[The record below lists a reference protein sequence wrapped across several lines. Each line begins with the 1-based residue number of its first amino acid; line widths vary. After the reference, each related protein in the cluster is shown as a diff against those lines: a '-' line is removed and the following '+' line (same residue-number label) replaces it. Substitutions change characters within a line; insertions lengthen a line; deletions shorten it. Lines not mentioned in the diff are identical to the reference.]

1 MAAEELI
8 GIKLNLEGYEGVMKD
23 LRTLDSY
30 VKAHKRDE
38 LELNLD
44 NARREVMAYRGEIQK
59 LTKDQKEL
67 GRAAAEAYPK
77 YVEAINQYNKAVQNF
92 GKAYEKSA
100 ASSFVRKKMEEGTKA
115 YTEISK
121 KIRDN
126 NKALEENKNSLKHAQ
141 MAVSEYS
148 YALGQLKKQLTFGQV
163 FNKISSS
170 IAHIGSAMQSAGN
183 ALTRLTSP
191 LRRITT
197 GLLMGVG
204 YKALNMFTE
213 GFGNAFE
220 RYDIMQNYARTLSAF
235 GFSAEDAAKQVDKL
249 NESVIGLPTGLDE
262 IVAMQKVY
270 VGATNDL
277 AKATDIAIAAN
288 NTFLASGM
296 GSREQR
302 FMQKYLVAL
311 GSGAELAATQWDSMF
326 RIAPLAMRSI
336 SEELGY
342 ASDEYDDFRK
352 SVKNG
357 DIATRD
363 FLNAFIKVGTS
374 GKISD
379 AANVMKMTW
388 SGLTANISNATK
400 RMGEGIIKSLDS
412 VFKAYNGRTLLQTL
426 LGVDAEGKSM
436 GDGIKDWINDISAS
450 VQEWI
455 KANPDK
461 IIEFFE
467 KLRSIDWKGLLEGFV
482 EGMSEV
488 GKAISWFLDA
498 VGGKD
503 LNSFGKWAMRLH
515 FLGGALTIIG
525 GIFKGIRHPVGIIGA
540 GIWKIANKFKGS
552 GGLLG
557 KIKELFGGKNADKTI
572 AEAPKAMTTLRNV
585 VKSLEGTLTIA
596 GQIAIPAL
604 TGLVVTKS
612 FKEILKDLRSI
623 GWLVQ
628 DVDWKSATKAMVA
641 FGGFI
646 TAFAGAG
653 MLASRDLPA
662 AVDVLKGTAVA
673 GAISWL
679 ASFAAS
685 ETMRQVKSGVG
696 FFKEMTESFGEISTN
711 LKDLDTSSM
720 GSSAKKVGEML
731 SYLNSL
737 TDTLAGTMVNG
748 EQQGGMKLVPE
759 SVKLSVQ
766 NLSAIITALGD
777 ISEKFKGYKDSF
789 VDNETISKIG
799 DSLGLLMEQLTNAF
813 SNYTYGFD
821 ETNTAEVKAAIENI
835 SGMLNAVIGEN
846 GLLALARQFI
856 FETADIPG
864 VTNPI
869 EGSKAP
875 LQRMFDS
882 LAEIYR
888 GYQEAFYDIG
898 DTSTIVTKMSN
909 LAEAI
914 ESIRLIFKKMRKI
927 QGYDMERVGGMGQY
941 KAIQMIQNL
950 IGQLKVTFGGQEI
963 TSLKSNIQGF
973 VDSVNSL
980 MDSIDSLTGEHEIEA
995 SVKLKS
1001 NEVIGADKVVKTI
1014 EDAVTA
1020 IQNAWKKMPYS
1031 LSRTINI
1038 NVGGRLNASGFNSAL
1053 ERGRRYTGVQP
1064 YTGGYASRKGLLYR
1078 SNGGSIF
1085 KPRGTDVIPAM
1096 LSEGEYVQRK
1106 KAVDTFGIDFMRKVN
1121 NLDVRGAVQALLA
1134 RGGNVT
1140 STLNRQSVVNNTVND
1155 NRRVTQNINTNNPSM
1170 ARMSLGRFA
1179 GAL

>member
-38 LELNLD
+38 LGLNLD
-44 NARREVMAYRGEIQK
+44 KARREVMAYRGEVIKLKKELDGIQK
-59 LTKDQKEL
+59 YEVTKDE
-67 GRAAAEAYPK
+67 
-77 YVEAINQYNKAVQNF
+77 N
-92 GKAYEKSA
+92 GKKIKR
-100 ASSFVRKKMEEGTKA
+100 VTKA
-115 YTEISK
+115 WEEQNAK
-121 KIRDN
+121 VKEAQN
-126 NKALEENKNSLKHAQ
+126 NYKTATLRVNEL
-141 MAVSEYS
+141 S
-148 YALGQLKKQLTFGQV
+148 YAMGNLKKQMTFGQM

-170 IAHIGSAMQSAGN
+170 VAHIGSAMQSAGN

-277 AKATDIAIAAN
+277 TKATNIAIAAN

-311 GSGAELAATQWDSMF
+311 GSGADLAATQWDSMF

-374 GKISD
+374 GKIAD

-400 RMGEGIIKSLDS
+400 RMGEGIIKSIDS

-426 LGVDAEGKSM
+426 LGFDAKGKDM

-467 KLRSIDWKGLLEGFV
+467 KLRSIDWKGLLKGFV

-515 FLGGALTIIG
+515 FLGSALTIIG
-525 GIFKGIRHPVGIIGA
+525 GIFKGIRHPVAIIGA
-540 GIWKIANKFKGS
+540 GIWKIANKFRGS

-572 AEAPKAMTTLRNV
+572 TEAPKAMTTLRNV

-596 GQIAIPAL
+596 GQIVIPAL

-612 FKEILKDLRSI
+612 FKEVLKDLRSI
-623 GWLVQ
+623 GWLVK
-628 DVDWKSATKAMVA
+628 DVDWESAAKGMTG
-641 FGGFI
+641 FGIFI
-646 TAFAGAG
+646 GAFAGIG
-653 MLASRDLPA
+653 KLISNSRLESA
-662 AVDVLKGTAVA
+662 MEVLKGTAVA
-673 GAISWL
+673 GAIAWL

-711 LKDLDTSSM
+711 LKNLDTSSM

-737 TDTLAGTMVNG
+737 TDTLAGKMVNG

-759 SVKLSVQ
+759 SVKLSVE
-766 NLSAIITALGD
+766 NLAAIITALGD
-777 ISEKFKGYKDSF
+777 ISDKFKSYKKSF
-789 VDNETISKIG
+789 VDSKTISKVG
-799 DSLGLLMEQLTNAF
+799 ESLGLLMEQLTNAF

-888 GYQEAFYDIG
+888 GYETAFSDIG

-914 ESIRLIFKKMRKI
+914 ESVRLIFKKMRKI

-950 IGQLKVTFGGQEI
+950 IGQLKTTFGGEEI

-980 MDSIDSLTGEHEIEA
+980 MDSIDSLSGEHEIEA

-1064 YTGGYASRKGLLYR
+1064 HTGGYASRKGLLYR

-1085 KPRGTDVIPAM
+1085 KPRGTDRIPAM
-1096 LSEGEYVQRK
+1096 LTEGEYVHRK

>member
-23 LRTLDSY
+23 LRTLDAY

-38 LELNLD
+38 LGLNLD
-44 NARREVMAYRGEIQK
+44 KARQEVMAYRGEVIKLKKELDGIQK
-59 LTKDQKEL
+59 YEVTTDENGKEIK
-67 GRAAAEAYPK
+67 R
-77 YVEAINQYNKAVQNF
+77 V
-92 GKAYEKSA
+92 
-100 ASSFVRKKMEEGTKA
+100 TKA
-115 YTEISK
+115 WEEQNAK
-121 KIRDN
+121 VKEAQN
-126 NKALEENKNSLKHAQ
+126 NYKTATMRVNEL
-141 MAVSEYS
+141 S
-148 YALGQLKKQLTFGQV
+148 YAMGNLKKQMTFGQM

-170 IAHIGSAMQSAGN
+170 VAHLGSVMQSAGN

-220 RYDIMQNYARTLSAF
+220 RYDTMQNYARTLSAF

-277 AKATDIAIAAN
+277 TKATDIAIAAN

-488 GKAISWFLDA
+488 GKAISWFLDT

-515 FLGGALTIIG
+515 FLGSALTIIG

-612 FKEILKDLRSI
+612 FKEILKDLRSV
-623 GWLVQ
+623 GELVK
-628 DVDWKSATKAMVA
+628 DVDWESAAKGMIGFGVFIGAFIKVGEVISKGERLKSAVE
-641 FGGFI
+641 
-646 TAFAGAG
+646 
-653 MLASRDLPA
+653 
-662 AVDVLKGTAVA
+662 VLKSTAVV
-673 GAISWL
+673 GAITWL

-685 ETMRQVKSGVG
+685 ETMRQVKSGVA

-777 ISEKFKGYKDSF
+777 ISEKFKEYKGSF
-789 VDNETISKIG
+789 VDNETISKVG
-799 DSLGLLMEQLTNAF
+799 DSLGLLMEQLTYAF
-813 SNYTYGFD
+813 ENYTYGFD
-821 ETNTAEVKAAIENI
+821 ESITNEVKNAVKNI
-835 SGMLNAVIGEN
+835 SEMLYAIIGEN

-888 GYQEAFYDIG
+888 GYQNAFYDIG

-927 QGYDMERVGGMGQY
+927 QGYDMERVGGFGQY

-963 TSLKSNIQGF
+963 TSLRSNIQDF
-973 VDSVNSL
+973 VDSVNGL

-1038 NVGGRLNASGFNSAL
+1038 SVGGRVNASGFNSAI
-1053 ERGRRYTGVQP
+1053 EDVGIHVRGGRIMRSV
-1064 YTGGYASRKGLLYR
+1064 GGYVSGKGVLYR

-1085 KPRGTDVIPAM
+1085 KPRGTDRIPAM
-1096 LSEGEYVQRK
+1096 LTEGEYVHRK